1 MYGHATTSGGTTNNS
16 RIPDGRF
23 SHRRRHPRRLR
34 PGAIGSAIGVWLV
47 SLACA
52 GAPPPKAVTPE
63 VALSFHFD
71 KRDGS
76 TSAYVV
82 PSWTPDSRSVLF
94 AIADPDRPGET
105 VVEAVD
111 IANGRRQ
118 RLADGTDPQASPD
131 GRSIAFVAG
140 RGKDRQVWVMSSDGT
155 GRRRLT
161 DASDGL
167 NGWFLQLAW
176 SPDSRRLAYAFTPN
190 PFEGPKAERPG
201 EPSVVVYG
209 SDRDAPPP
217 ADVVVIDVATGAPR
231 KVGSYQASLT
241 APSWFPDGAS
251 LLVYAF
257 RQGTFYREKGDVSEL
272 RAISVADRTAR
283 VLARGGGELMNGA
296 VSLDGRS
303 VAFFYDADD
312 VRYPDMY
319 EISLVPSGGGP
330 IRRLT
335 SKVFASPWGGP
346 KWAPD
351 GSGLYYATQAGAF
364 NQVFFV
370 TVGGQVR
377 ELTSSAAEHGD
388 VAVSPDGRLLCWREQ
403 DAQGRRRLV
412 VARADGS
419 EPRTLVD
426 FSPAFDSLALANAR
440 EVRWKS
446 ADGLEVAGILV
457 EPVGYIPG
465 KAYPL
470 VVELHGGPLQGLS
483 VDGQMMCIGALE
495 RQIWAAKG
503 YAVLAPDFRSSG
515 AYGWEHI
522 VRGREKQD
530 FMERDF
536 DDIMAGVD
544 HVIGL
549 GVADAGRMVV
559 GGHSWGGELT
569 DWVITHTGRFKAAV
583 SYEGGA
589 DFYVTYGSEY
599 GVGGNTSLEWQ
610 LMGRP
615 WEVPGNYFRNSS
627 LYQMKGV
634 TTPTLFIV
642 GDGTTYGGSYPAE
655 YEFMYTALKQQGVDT
670 GMLLYRREGHV
681 VSRPENVRDLTARVV
696 AWVDAHLR

>member
-1 MYGHATTSGGTTNNS
+1 MIAVAAPGT
-16 RIPDGRF
+16 P
-23 SHRRRHPRRLR
+23 
-34 PGAIGSAIGVWLV
+34 
-47 SLACA
+47 
-52 GAPPPKAVTPE
+52 VTPE
-63 VALSFHFD
+63 VALSFYLD
-71 KRDGS
+71 KLDGS
-76 TSAYVV
+76 ASAHVL
-82 PSWTPDSRSVLF
+82 PAWTPDSRSVLF
-94 AIADPDRPGET
+94 AIADLARPGET
-105 VVEAVD
+105 SIEAVD
-111 IANGRRQ
+111 VASGRRQ
-118 RLADGTDPQASPD
+118 RLGDGANPQVSPD

-167 NGWFLQLAW
+167 SGWFLEVAW
-176 SPDSRRLAYAFTPN
+176 SPDSRRLAYAFTPD
-190 PFEGPKAERPG
+190 PFVEPKAERPG

-209 SDRDAPPP
+209 SERDAPLPS
-217 ADVVVIDVATGAPR
+217 DVVVTDVATGAPR
-231 KVGSYQASLT
+231 KVGSYQATLM

-272 RAISVADRTAR
+272 RAISVTDGAVRT
-283 VLARGGGELMNGA
+283 LARGGGEEMNGS
-296 VSLDGRS
+296 VSPDGKS
-303 VAFFYDADD
+303 VAFFYDPDD

-319 EISLVPSGGGP
+319 EISLVPSRGGP
-330 IRRLT
+330 IHRLT

-351 GSGLYYATQAGAF
+351 GTGVYYVTKAGAF

-370 TVGGQVR
+370 TIGAQVR
-377 ELTSSAAEHGD
+377 QLTSSAAEHGD
-388 VAVSPDGRLLCWREQ
+388 VAVAPDGRRLCWREQ

-419 EPRTLVD
+419 EQRTLVD

-457 EPVGYIPG
+457 EPAGYVPG
-465 KAYPL
+465 KRYPL
-470 VVELHGGPLQGLS
+470 VVELHGGPLQGVA
-483 VDGQMMCIGALE
+483 VDGEMMCIGALE

-503 YAVLAPDFRSSG
+503 YAVLAPDYRSSG
-515 AYGWEHI
+515 VYGWNHI
-522 VRGREKQD
+522 VSGRERQD
-530 FMERDF
+530 FMDRDF

-544 HVIGL
+544 NLIQL
-549 GVADAGRMVV
+549 GIADPKRMVV
-559 GGHSWGGELT
+559 GGHSWGGFLT
-569 DWVITHTGRFKAAV
+569 NWVITHTGRFKAAV

-610 LMGRP
+610 LMGKP
-615 WEVPGNYFRNSS
+615 WEVPAKYFRNSA

-642 GDGTTYGGSYPAE
+642 GDGTAYGGSYPAE
-655 YEFMYTALKQQGVDT
+655 YEFMYTALKQQGVDA
-670 GMLLYRREGHV
+670 GMLLYKREGHV

-696 AWVDAHLR
+696 AWVDRYLK